1 MKKDLL
7 NKKEIYY
14 GSINMP
20 KYFEINRYE
29 LKSDILISFIE
40 NKTISKDTLKYES
53 LDYVVNHSKT
63 HQVLINYIIEHLY
76 LKYKLNLINVLSF
89 GNVLDKNEQSFSRKI
104 KNYKHK
110 LDNLNYVMVYGVD
123 VNDDCSII
131 FEDEDHSNN
140 QELHHFNIK
149 NNEFILFKSTER
161 FFISKN
167 ISNKKNIFLITNLV
181 EALY

>member
-40 NKTISKDTLKYES
+40 KKTISKDTFKYEC

-63 HQVLINYIIEHLY
+63 HQTLINYMIEHLY

-89 GNVLDKNEQSFSRKI
+89 ANVLDKNEQSFSRKI
-104 KNYKHK
+104 KNSKYK
-110 LDNLNYVMVYGVD
+110 LDKSNYVMVYGID
-123 VNDDCSII
+123 VNDDCSIV
-131 FEDEDHSNN
+131 FEDENYSNN
-140 QELHHFNIK
+140 QELHHFNIN

-167 ISNKKNIFLITNLV
+167 ISNKKNIFLIINLV
-181 EALY
+181 DTLY